1 MTALGVDLAWSDEQA
16 RRWGLVPPEEAVR
29 VECYLGLTYYRK
41 EEPVAFWA
49 HPSVARY
56 PLTALRHLAGLA
68 EMRLLLGVPPD
79 PRVWRVSPKPR
90 HPVEEPDGVWLTP
103 EGPVA
108 LEYDAGA
115 YARARVKAKGEAF
128 ARRFVGQVWGAQV
141 PERVAYLKTLIPRA
155 RVLLASWA

>member
-1 MTALGVDLAWSDEQA
+1 MTALGVDLAWSEEQA

-29 VECYLGLTYYRK
+29 VEGYLGLTYYRK

-79 PRVWRVSPKPR
+79 PRVWRVTVSYT
-90 HPVEEPDGVWLTP
+90 HLTLP
-103 EGPVA
+103 TTPYV
-108 LEYDAGA
+108 
-115 YARARVKAKGEAF
+115 
-128 ARRFVGQVWGAQV
+128 
-141 PERVAYLKTLIPRA
+141 
-155 RVLLASWA
+155 